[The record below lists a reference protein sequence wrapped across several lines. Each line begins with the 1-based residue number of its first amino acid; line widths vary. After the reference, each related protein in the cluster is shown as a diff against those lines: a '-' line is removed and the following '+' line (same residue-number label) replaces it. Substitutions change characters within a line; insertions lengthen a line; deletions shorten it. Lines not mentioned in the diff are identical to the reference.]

1 MRAAITLITTRN
13 ERSLP
18 RRFSE
23 GFGQMVYEAPHPGT
37 EAPLGQID
45 GMNSRAVPLLIL
57 GQEPNQPSLADA
69 RQRQMLRHPH
79 DARASKAHLCE
90 RQAVAAAKITGHGYL
105 LTIIIQSKR
114 PSIQVFVGSVPFEAI
129 VIAECLRR
137 LRQAEAIN
145 VGGRGDD
152 EALKIAKLACL

>member
-69 RQRQMLRHPH
+69 GSARCSAIRMTPAPAKHISASDRPLLLR
-79 DARASKAHLCE
+79 
-90 RQAVAAAKITGHGYL
+90 
-105 LTIIIQSKR
+105 
-114 PSIQVFVGSVPFEAI
+114 
-129 VIAECLRR
+129 
-137 LRQAEAIN
+137 
-145 VGGRGDD
+145 
-152 EALKIAKLACL
+152 KLPDTATS